1 MKDAPKD
8 EGGRMKDEGPEA
20 SVGADSGNPRSKV
33 ATAIDRQPPAFY
45 AWQFRLA
52 KFIAWLLMA
61 VLGWF
66 SVRGKRNIPK
76 QGGLLILSNH
86 RSDCDPVAVQ
96 VACPRYI
103 RFMAKSELWDM
114 KGVRSVL
121 IWLKCFPV
129 KRGEPDRAAIKYA
142 VALLQAG
149 EAVCVFPEGQLSDD
163 GQLQDLKPGIALIV
177 RMANVPVI
185 CVGLRNTE
193 RIVPYRS
200 LIPRPAFRRVRAV
213 WGQPRTFEH
222 KADTEEILGWVGSEL
237 KKLTSTTR
245 NSELGTRNPD
255 QA

>member
-1 MKDAPKD
+1 MKAESSDTESPEEANPK
-8 EGGRMKDEGPEA
+8 
-20 SVGADSGNPRSKV
+20 PRAGSE
-33 ATAIDRQPPAFY
+33 IDHYSRGFY
-45 AWQFRLA
+45 AWQFPFA

-66 SVRGKRNIPK
+66 TVRGKRNIPK

-96 VACPRYI
+96 VACPRPI

-121 IWLKCFPV
+121 MWLKCFPV
-129 KRGEPDRAAIKYA
+129 KRGEPDRAAIKHA
-142 VALLQAG
+142 VALLHAG
-149 EAVCVFPEGQLSDD
+149 EAVCVFPEGQLSEN
-163 GQLQDLKPGIALIV
+163 GQLQELKPGIALIV

-193 RIVPYRS
+193 RVVPYGS
-200 LIPRPAFRRVRAV
+200 MIPRPAFRRVRAV

-222 KADTEEILGWVGSEL
+222 KADTEEILGWVGAEFVSL
-237 KKLTSTTR
+237 TR
-245 NSELGTRNPD
+245 NSERGTRNSKNLL
-255 QA
+255 Q

>member
-1 MKDAPKD
+1 MRD
-8 EGGRMKDEGPEA
+8 ENAERSAEGENA
-20 SVGADSGNPRSKV
+20 RPRAV
-33 ATAIDRQPPAFY
+33 TEVDRQPPAFY
-45 AWQFRLA
+45 AWQFPFA

-61 VLGWF
+61 LLGCF
-66 SVRGKRNIPK
+66 TVRGKKNIPQ

-96 VACPRYI
+96 VACPRPI
-103 RFMAKSELWDM
+103 RFMAKSELWEM

-149 EAVCVFPEGQLSDD
+149 EAVCVFPEGQLSED
-163 GQLQDLKPGIALIV
+163 GQLQELKPGIALIV

-193 RIVPYRS
+193 RVVPYGS
-200 LIPRPAFRRVRAV
+200 TIPRPAFRRVRAV
-213 WGQPRTFEH
+213 WGEPRTFEH
-222 KADTEEILGWVGSEL
+222 KADTEEILGWVTDQL
-237 KKLTSTTR
+237 KALTSAAR
-245 NSELGTRNPD
+245 KPELGAQNSD
-255 QA
+255 SLD